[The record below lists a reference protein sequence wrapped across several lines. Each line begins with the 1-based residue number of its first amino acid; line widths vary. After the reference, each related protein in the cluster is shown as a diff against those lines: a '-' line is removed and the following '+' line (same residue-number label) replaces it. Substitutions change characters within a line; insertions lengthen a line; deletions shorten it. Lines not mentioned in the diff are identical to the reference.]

1 MLTALA
7 LVSLLAALAP
17 TLHRFLRDASGWL
30 FATVPAGI
38 FFYFGQKL
46 LLLSQTGATSEST
59 PWIPTLGIE
68 LSFLYDGLSLLFVL
82 LISGIGTLIFI
93 YAGGYLKGHA
103 QRGRFF
109 CFLSIFMG
117 AMLGVVTAEN
127 LLTLFIFWE
136 LTSLSSYLL
145 IGFNHEKPESRA
157 AALQAFLVTFTG
169 GQAML
174 VAFILLGFVG
184 GSYSLTELMASAR
197 VIQNSSLYVPILL
210 LLLGGAFTKSAQTP
224 FHFWLPGAM
233 AAPTPVSAYLH
244 SATMVTAG
252 VFLLARV
259 NPILGGTVLW
269 STLLISFGMLT
280 MLTGAIL
287 SVGQLDLKRLL
298 AYSTVS
304 ALGTLV
310 MLLGIGTEVAIE
322 AAALYLVV
330 HSLYKGALFLVA
342 GGVDHETGTRDVT
355 ELSGL
360 FRAMPLT
367 AAVAG
372 IAALSM
378 CGIPPALGFLSKELM
393 YEAGLKAPSW
403 QWLLVGAALISN
415 ALAIAVGSIVAL
427 DPFYGSKKKTPK
439 SAHEVPISLW
449 LGPGLLAFA
458 GLAFGMFP
466 WLIDS
471 NLVGNMRAAILN
483 LSPIEQGEM
492 SLHLWHGFTP
502 MLALSGV
509 TVALG
514 AGLYFSRKRLRQV
527 REMAAPLNRFGP
539 EHAYNNLLGFLVRFS
554 DLQTR
559 FFQHGYLRL
568 YVLTVIGV
576 ATAAIL
582 LGLTRSDEFSLFF
595 KFKIGEVS
603 LYELLIVTAIFVAG
617 ITATRIHGRLV
628 SVALLSVIGYSIA
641 LIFALYGAPDL
652 AFTQFLV
659 ETLTLILFV
668 LVLYHLP
675 KSKAL
680 SSSKI
685 RIRDAI
691 ICSLF
696 GVAVTLMVLQ
706 AQVGPRNTTMR
717 DYFMENSL
725 TAKGHNVVNVILVDF
740 RALDT
745 LGEITVLALAGI
757 GVFALLKL
765 RRGGPKPEEKN

>member
-7 LVSLLAALAP
+7 IVALLAALAP
-17 TLHRFLRDASGWL
+17 TLHRFLRDASGWC
-30 FATVPAGI
+30 FAAVPAGI

-46 LLLSQTGATSEST
+46 LALSETGPTHEST
-59 PWIPTLGIE
+59 PWIPSLGVE

-93 YAGGYLKGHA
+93 YAGGYLKSYP

-109 CFLSIFMG
+109 CFLSLFMG

-127 LLTLFIFWE
+127 LITLFIFWE

-174 VAFILLGFVG
+174 VAFILMGFVG
-184 GSYSLTELMASAR
+184 GTYSLTELMNNAAL
-197 VIQNSSLYVPILL
+197 IQNSSLYVPILL

-259 NPILGGTVLW
+259 NPILGGTPLW
-269 STLLISFGMLT
+269 SMLLIGFGMLT

-287 SVGQLDLKRLL
+287 SVGQIDLKKLL

-310 MLLGIGTEVAIE
+310 MLLGVGSELAIE

-330 HSLYKGALFLVA
+330 HSLYKGALFMIA
-342 GGVDHETGTRDVT
+342 GGVDHETGTRDVSK
-355 ELSGL
+355 LGGL
-360 FRAMPLT
+360 FRSMPLT

-393 YEAGLKAPSW
+393 YEAGLKAPTW
-403 QWLLVGAALISN
+403 QWLLVGSALISN
-415 ALAIAVGSIVAL
+415 ALAIAVGATIAL
-427 DPFYGSKKKTPK
+427 DPFYGEKKKTPK
-439 SAHEVPISLW
+439 AAHEVPVSLW
-449 LGPGLLAFA
+449 LGPTFLALSGLIL
-458 GLAFGMFP
+458 GILP
-466 WLIDS
+466 WLIS
-471 NLVGNMRAAILN
+471 SRVVGAMRAAILN
-483 LSPIEQGEM
+483 LSPVNHSEM
-492 SLHLWHGFTP
+492 SLYLWHGFTP

-514 AGLYFSRKRLRQV
+514 AGLYFSRKRIRQI

-539 EHAYNNLLGFLVRFS
+539 EHSYNRLLGFLVRFS

-559 FFQHGYLRL
+559 FFQHGYLRF
-568 YVLTVIGV
+568 YVMTVIGV

-582 LGLTRSDEFSLFF
+582 LGLTRTSEFGGFF
-595 KFKIGEVS
+595 KFEIADVE
-603 LYELLIVTAIFVAG
+603 LYEVLIVVAIFTAG
-617 ITATRIHGRLV
+617 IAATIVRGRLV

-675 KSKAL
+675 KSKEL
-680 SSSKI
+680 SSKKS
-685 RIRDAI
+685 RIRDGI

-696 GVAVTLMVLQ
+696 GIAVALMVLQ
-706 AQVGPRNTTMR
+706 AQSSPKDTTLP

-725 TAKGHNVVNVILVDF
+725 VAKGHNVVNVILVDF

-745 LGEITVLALAGI
+745 LGEVTVLALAGI

-765 RRGGPKPEEKN
+765 RRRSPKPEKKN